1 MTKTDLLEEVA
12 GVIGVSRKDAYVI
25 IEAILDA
32 SVRSLRN
39 GEKIEIRGWGSFHIR
54 QRRARQGRNPK
65 TGAQVEVR
73 PKRIAYFRP
82 SKELNELV
90 NSLSEV
96 EVRGDVPVLLEP
108 PSTTAP

>member
-12 GVIGVSRKDAYVI
+12 GVIEVSRKDASAI
-25 IEAILDA
+25 IETILD
-32 SVRSLRN
+32 SIVRSLRN

-65 TGAQVEVR
+65 TGARVEVA
-73 PKRIAYFRP
+73 PKRIACFRP

-96 EVRGDVPVLLEP
+96 EVPGSTPVLLEP
-108 PSTTAP
+108 PRS